1 MNFFNSFKLA
11 FNSCIGIVKSTNQF
25 FDALNAQIKEEE
37 EAFKAGKLSMET
49 RQKEIMALLARAKA
63 DH

>member
-1 MNFFNSFKLA
+1 MNFFKSFKLA
-11 FNSCIGIVKSTNQF
+11 FNSCIGIVKSTNQI

-37 EAFKAGKLSMET
+37 EAFKAGKLSMEA
-49 RQKEIMALLARAKA
+49 RQSEIFALLARAKA